1 MGKRSKAWCIAA
13 AITTLGM
20 VTAAEAADPIKIG
33 VIIPMTGG
41 FQSNGK
47 QIEAAINA
55 YTKAKGDTVAGR
67 KIEFVLRDDRGAP
80 DKQRDLARS
89 LSPRIGSLS

>member
-1 MGKRSKAWCIAA
+1 
-13 AITTLGM
+13 M

-41 FQSNGK
+41 FQLNGK

-67 KIEFVLRDDRGAP
+67 KIDFAMIAALP
-80 DKQRDLARS
+80 TTQRDLPRS